1 MKGWFRSFGT
11 LAQVQGEGHTGY
23 FVEFSYDLDN
33 MTSGLL
39 ADMEDTVVK
48 EKEAVMQQ
56 LSVWEEH
63 MREMNGSEK
72 QMNFAGEFKPY
83 GLLDRFYRQ
92 LERGEPVDLK
102 NVLRELLM
110 QDTMANVI
118 QHIESN

>member
-1 MKGWFRSFGT
+1 
-11 LAQVQGEGHTGY
+11 
-23 FVEFSYDLDN
+23 
-33 MTSGLL
+33 
-39 ADMEDTVVK
+39 
-48 EKEAVMQQ
+48 
-56 LSVWEEH
+56 
-63 MREMNGSEK
+63 
-72 QMNFAGEFKPY
+72 MNFAGEFKPY